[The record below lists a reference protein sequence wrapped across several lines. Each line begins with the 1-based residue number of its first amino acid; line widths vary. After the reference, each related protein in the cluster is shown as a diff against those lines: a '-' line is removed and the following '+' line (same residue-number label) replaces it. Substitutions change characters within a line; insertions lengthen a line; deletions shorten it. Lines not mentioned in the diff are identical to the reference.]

1 MRSYNINLLGFNLPK
16 KKNPSII
23 ILPSTSFPLQSSS
36 LLPAGAWTNDIKRST
51 EIGIRLWFWSTIV
64 FISVC
69 VCVCDQSLVISW
81 LLDELYGGRL
91 GGLYRRRETKK
102 KKTAKRG
109 QDRSRLLSPLL
120 VGLVDDGWLVSI
132 EERSLLEFS
141 LVSSLHPWFLPLF
154 TFFNPFFVF
163 SAPYLR
169 SSSPL
174 LSLFFIALVFSLF
187 DPPSSS
193 FVYLCYTYISKLI

>member
-102 KKTAKRG
+102 KKRQSVVRIDLDYSLPFWSG
-109 QDRSRLLSPLL
+109 WLMMDDWCRSRSDLCSSSRSFLLYTHDFFLSSPSSTPSLY
-120 VGLVDDGWLVSI
+120 
-132 EERSLLEFS
+132 SLLLIFD
-141 LVSSLHPWFLPLF
+141 P
-154 TFFNPFFVF
+154 
-163 SAPYLR
+163 
-169 SSSPL
+169 PL
-174 LSLFFIALVFSLF
+174 LSSLFFLSL
-187 DPPSSS
+187 
-193 FVYLCYTYISKLI
+193 